1 MTEERGFIK
10 VLHTEEIDGKK
21 ECIFTAGQL
30 PEHYRTLAE
39 YGSLFILIKARP
51 SRDPTQ
57 SGTDRRTLRSYQ
69 Q

>member
-10 VLHTEEIDGKK
+10 VLHGGDGWK
-21 ECIFTAGQL
+21 ERMLFTAGQL